1 MVPGKIKSR
10 RRWQAGEKNVPIS
23 GDSIGETQIGNPG
36 FNGRSNEEQIDQC
49 QSGGWTRSDHS
60 GCEYLSIPMTDAH
73 LGGNL
78 VTAPAWPVHPVWLA
92 KSLQVL
98 VRSVAEKAAGV

>member
-10 RRWQAGEKNVPIS
+10 RRWQAAEKNVPIS

-36 FNGRSNEEQIDQC
+36 FNGGSNEEQIDQC

-60 GCEYLSIPMTDAH
+60 GM
-73 LGGNL
+73 
-78 VTAPAWPVHPVWLA
+78 
-92 KSLQVL
+92 QVL
-98 VRSVAEKAAGV
+98 KHSDDGCSCGRESGNGPRLACASGLAREVSASACAQRC